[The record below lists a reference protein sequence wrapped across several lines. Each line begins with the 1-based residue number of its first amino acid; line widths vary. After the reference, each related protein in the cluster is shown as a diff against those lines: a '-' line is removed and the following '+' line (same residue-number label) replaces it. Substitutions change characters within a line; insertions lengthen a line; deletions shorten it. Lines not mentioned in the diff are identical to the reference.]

1 MNLRR
6 RFSSYLALNLIKL
19 PNLSRLSGGGTIFD
33 KTITRENHEA
43 IPLQREELLMQRIAT
58 PSILQLFLFFF
69 LVHTVDSDGGE
80 KFIQQCRDF
89 GPNAWNTCLEAF
101 AEMFRMSVSH
111 PSGALLGPGLTSGC
125 SWLHPWSH
133 QLVTLKHLHCR
144 TQLWLQAGLA
154 KHSHGWHAWGS
165 AYCNVSGTF
174 SIINLLP
181 CIPCFLKL
189 RK

>member
-1 MNLRR
+1 MFLLWEKDLMNLRR

-33 KTITRENHEA
+33 KTITREIHEA

-101 AEMFRMSVSH
+101 VEMFRMSVSH
-111 PSGALLGPGLTSGC
+111 ASSSIRSIGGPRADQWLL
-125 SWLHPWSH
+125 
-133 QLVTLKHLHCR
+133 
-144 TQLWLQAGLA
+144 LA
-154 KHSHGWHAWGS
+154 SPLEPPVGD
-165 AYCNVSGTF
+165 T
-174 SIINLLP
+174 
-181 CIPCFLKL
+181 
-189 RK
+189 